1 MADLAQGDD
10 FASVEVKAKRRDD
23 GSILL
28 SAAQQLSPHPLTV
41 LEWLADAADRH
52 GTRALLCER
61 NGRRWDKLDYINALN
76 QVETAASA
84 WLDSGLSPGDRVLIL
99 APNGAAH
106 LIASLSALR
115 AGLVSCPLPAR
126 LLHGTNG
133 CTRLSEMV
141 DTVQPAAVFIDRP
154 KAHPDVM
161 RMLKSKHSPVASLQ
175 ESEGTTIRLE
185 RSAGGPLP
193 PLPRKD
199 DLARIVFTSGSVGAP
214 KGVLYTHGMMTSN
227 LQMTLDLW
235 PFLRKQ
241 PQVLVDWLP
250 WHHVFGGNN
259 NVNLTL
265 ALAGTLYVDSGSP
278 QPGGMAQTLEN
289 LREIAPT
296 LHCGVPASLV
306 ALVEHLRA
314 DASLRK
320 NFFSKLQAVF
330 SAGAALSAQ
339 TIAALRVLA
348 KSTSGREV
356 HIVSGWGATETG
368 PGATLVHRPG
378 ANALNIGT
386 PTPGTIVK
394 LAPTQGRYEL
404 RVKGPSVTPGY
415 FRRPELT
422 KEAFDEEGFYRTGDA
437 GRFEDELDPAQ
448 GLVFDGRL
456 AENFKLESGS
466 WVSTGA
472 VRLDLLRNCG
482 DLVRDAVICAP
493 DRPYL
498 GALVWLKD
506 RPTPEMLN
514 ELEVRLNA
522 SPTSSPTTRVRKVL
536 VLAVAPSMDL
546 GEIND
551 KGYVN
556 QSRCL
561 QTRAADIEHLYQ
573 EPSTTILVTRQ
584 ESLTC

>member
-1 MADLAQGDD
+1 MDD
-10 FASVEVKAKRRDD
+10 FPQGEDFAPAEVKVRRRDD
-23 GSILL
+23 GSVLL

-61 NGRRWDKLDYINALN
+61 NGRGWDRLDYISALN
-76 QVETAASA
+76 RVETAASA
-84 WLDSGLSPGDRVLIL
+84 WLEHGLSPGDRVLIL
-99 APNGAAH
+99 APNGIAH

-126 LLHGTNG
+126 LLTASNG
-133 CTRLSEMV
+133 CQRLSEIA
-141 DTVQPAAVFIDRP
+141 DTVQPAAIFIDRP
-154 KAHPDVM
+154 ASHPDVV
-161 RMLKSKHSPVASLQ
+161 RLLQSKRLPVASLH
-175 ESEGTTIRLE
+175 ENKATAIRLG
-185 RSAGGPLP
+185 RSAEGPLP

-199 DLARIVFTSGSVGAP
+199 DLARIIFTSGSVGSP

-241 PQVLVDWLP
+241 PQILVDWLP

-259 NVNLTL
+259 NINLTL
-265 ALAGTLYVDSGSP
+265 ALAGTLYVDAGSP
-278 QPGGMAQTLEN
+278 QPGGMAQTLDN

-296 LHCGVPASLV
+296 LHCGVPASLG
-306 ALVEHLRA
+306 ALVDHLRA
-314 DASLRK
+314 DAPLRQ
-320 NFFSKLQAVF
+320 NFYSKLQAIF
-330 SAGAALSAQ
+330 SAGAALSPQ
-339 TIAALRVLA
+339 TAAALRVLA
-348 KSTSGREV
+348 KSTTGREV

-368 PGATLVHRPG
+368 PGATLVHRRDAG
-378 ANALNIGT
+378 ALNIGT
-386 PTPGTIVK
+386 PTPGTVIK

-404 RVKGPSVTPGY
+404 RVKGPSVAPGY

-422 KEAFDEEGFYRTGDA
+422 KEAFDEEGFYCTGDA
-437 GRFEDELDPAQ
+437 GRFDDELDPSQ

-472 VRLDLLRNCG
+472 VRLDLLRHCG

-506 RPTPEMLN
+506 HPTPTMLS
-514 ELEVRLNA
+514 ELDVRLN
-522 SPTSSPTTRVRKVL
+522 TSTANSPTTRVRKVL
-536 VLAVAPSMDL
+536 VLTSAPSMDL

-551 KGYVN
+551 KGYIN

-561 QTRAADIEHLYQ
+561 QTRAADIAYLYQ
-573 EPSTTILVTRQ
+573 EPPTRTVVTRQ
-584 ESLTC
+584 ESLSC